1 MALRLVM
8 MEQARSSMSFG
19 QDQFLEEYPGV
30 FLMAVGMVAAQES
43 AHSPEQQQG
52 LRASKTLEV
61 PKIELDNT
69 LSMGSGERLG
79 HAMRDHPLAGCTFF
93 LPSATPTR
101 LIVGRKVD
109 CDLTVPDVSVSD
121 EHCELQLDESGTLLV
136 TDLGSTNGTRI
147 NLARLEP
154 NVAMALED
162 EDVLTV
168 GRYSFQY
175 FAAASLFEALQV
187 LDEAD

>member
-1 MALRLVM
+1 VALRLVM

-30 FLMAVGMVAAQES
+30 FLMAVGMVAAHES
-43 AHSPEQQQG
+43 ARSPEQQQG

-93 LPSATPTR
+93 LPSSTPTR

-136 TDLGSTNGTRI
+136 TDLGSTNGTLI
-147 NLARLEP
+147 NLLRLDPGAPSE
-154 NVAMALED
+154 LED
-162 EDVLTV
+162 EGILTI
-168 GRYSFQY
+168 GRYSFQ
-175 FAAASLFEALQV
+175 FFVVSSLYRALEALEQTR
-187 LDEAD
+187 